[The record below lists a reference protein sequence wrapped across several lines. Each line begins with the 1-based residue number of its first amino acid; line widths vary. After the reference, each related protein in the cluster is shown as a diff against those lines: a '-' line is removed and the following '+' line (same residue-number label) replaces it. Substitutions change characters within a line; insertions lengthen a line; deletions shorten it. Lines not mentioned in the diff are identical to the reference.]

1 LHHARSRNW
10 QSTMDQLVDYYRL
23 AQRVFKQT
31 NRRRSYLT
39 G

>member
-1 LHHARSRNW
+1 
-10 QSTMDQLVDYYRL
+10 LVDYYRL